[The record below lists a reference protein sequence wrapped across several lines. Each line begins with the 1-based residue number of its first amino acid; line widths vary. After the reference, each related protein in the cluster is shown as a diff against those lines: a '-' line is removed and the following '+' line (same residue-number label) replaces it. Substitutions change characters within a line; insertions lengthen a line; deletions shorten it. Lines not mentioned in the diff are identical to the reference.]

1 MAMLNKQMV
10 FFCEQ
15 CYCFCSETPKKK
27 ALMNSTTSSCPVCN
41 KFQTLD
47 ALGFGKCSGLCT
59 TNMGIASMGILHG
72 ASLKW
77 GGGCHAPGIRS
88 PNGKTH
94 HRPVEDQVWS
104 KKNRRL
110 NVLPPGETR
119 SLLARWSPL
128 PSPVA
133 SKIQG
138 SKQLILG
145 LVMPQNFRTLSGI

>member
-10 FFCEQ
+10 FFV
-15 CYCFCSETPKKK
+15 SNAIASVRKRPKKGTDE
-27 ALMNSTTSSCPVCN
+27 LYNELLSVCN

-119 SLLARWSPL
+119 SLLAR
-128 PSPVA
+128 
-133 SKIQG
+133 
-138 SKQLILG
+138 
-145 LVMPQNFRTLSGI
+145 